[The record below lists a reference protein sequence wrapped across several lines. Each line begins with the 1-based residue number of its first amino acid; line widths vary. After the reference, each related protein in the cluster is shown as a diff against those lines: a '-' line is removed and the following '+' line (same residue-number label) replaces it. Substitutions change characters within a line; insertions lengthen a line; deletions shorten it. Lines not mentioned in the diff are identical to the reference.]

1 MSSLQQIRF
10 FESIA
15 LKSNLS
21 GRFQHKNEDM
31 KGSFRLAA
39 NLLQPATVP
48 IICSKLASP
57 LRQSLRLVWTRLK
70 RKKELAEYA
79 QKCWQTVWP
88 VKSRHISI
96 KVGQKWFH

>member
-39 NLLQPATVP
+39 TSNSSNYFQQ
-48 IICSKLASP
+48 AS
-57 LRQSLRLVWTRLK
+57 
-70 RKKELAEYA
+70 
-79 QKCWQTVWP
+79 
-88 VKSRHISI
+88 
-96 KVGQKWFH
+96 